1 MHDHMH
7 RQMLSAGKRL
17 AKRESAMSQAL
28 ASVAHAQAQPSLAIA
43 ACVDFFHEAVMLH
56 HSDDLGSLADFLDDN
71 DVPHGLGTRTLDSVF
86 EEGPISDA
94 VVLELVRLFD
104 SEPAFRE
111 AMIEQ
116 DWESSVESWREIEPR
131 PLPPAYAAIV
141 EHPTALPPVS
151 SAPSGAVSAVAL
163 PPMYHQGDLFAA
175 YH

>member
-1 MHDHMH
+1 MHDQMH

-17 AKRESAMSQAL
+17 AKREAAMSQAL
-28 ASVAHAQAQPSLAIA
+28 ASVVNAQANPNLAVA
-43 ACVDFFHEAVMLH
+43 ACVDFFHEVVMLH
-56 HSDDLGSLADFLDDN
+56 YSDDLGSLADFLDDN
-71 DVPHGLGTRTLDSVF
+71 DIPHGIGTRILDKVF

-116 DWESSVESWREIEPR
+116 DWESSVETWRDAPPH
-131 PLPPAYAAIV
+131 PLPACAV
-141 EHPTALPPVS
+141 TAELSIAPPPVS
-151 SAPSGAVSAVAL
+151 SAHIVAVPAAAL

-175 YH
+175 FH